1 MDKIAAYENSL
12 MQYAQQQLTKVKS
25 LTLYGNE
32 ARQGV
37 IAFNLGKHHAY
48 DVGTFLDNYGI
59 AIRTGH
65 HCAMPIMDYYQVPA
79 MCRAS
84 LGLYN
89 NKADIDALVNALL
102 RIEKLL
108 G

>member
-1 MDKIAAYENSL
+1 MMWEL
-12 MQYAQQQLTKVKS
+12 
-25 LTLYGNE
+25 
-32 ARQGV
+32 
-37 IAFNLGKHHAY
+37 
-48 DVGTFLDNYGI
+48 FLI
-59 AIRTGH
+59 TMVLLFVRGH

-102 RIEKLL
+102 RIENY
-108 G
+108 

>member
-1 MDKIAAYENSL
+1 
-12 MQYAQQQLTKVKS
+12 
-25 LTLYGNE
+25 
-32 ARQGV
+32 
-37 IAFNLGKHHAY
+37 
-48 DVGTFLDNYGI
+48 
-59 AIRTGH
+59 
-65 HCAMPIMDYYQVPA
+65 MPIMDYYQVPA